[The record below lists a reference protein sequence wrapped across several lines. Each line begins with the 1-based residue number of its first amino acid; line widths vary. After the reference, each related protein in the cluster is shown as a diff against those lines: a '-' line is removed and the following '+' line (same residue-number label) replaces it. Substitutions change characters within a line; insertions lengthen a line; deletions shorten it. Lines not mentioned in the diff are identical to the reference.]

1 MGMLP
6 LDSPRWKSFSTYFGT
21 PEQVPQ
27 RLASWRQS
35 IGSPDEESQWCDL
48 WEQFLHQG
56 TITDAAYAA
65 VPHVVW
71 ELDRVE
77 PRKRFDYLVELA
89 LIESARQT
97 DGGAPALA
105 ADLADSYHAAIREAC
120 RLSVMLL
127 SLEWPKIEFRYLTSI
142 LASLH
147 GHGGLG
153 DLIFHLDG
161 LCGQCPRCSEFVY
174 PDRVQDSGYVK

>member
-1 MGMLP
+1 MLP
-6 LDSPRWKSFSTYFGT
+6 LDSPRWKSFLTYFGT

-27 RLASWRQS
+27 RLASWRES
-35 IGSPDEESQWCDL
+35 IGSRDEERQWSDL
-48 WEQFLHQG
+48 WEQFLHQF

-65 VPHVVW
+65 VPHVVR
-71 ELDRVE
+71 ELDRIE

-97 DGGAPALA
+97 DAGSPALA
-105 ADLADSYHAAIREAC
+105 PDLADAYHAAVSSARRFAVE
-120 RLSVMLL
+120 LL
-127 SLEWPKIEFRYLTSI
+127 SLEWPKLEFRYLMSV

-153 DLIFHLDG
+153 ELIFHLDC
-161 LCGQCPRCSEFVY
+161 LCGQCPKCGEFVY
-174 PDRVQDSGYVK
+174 PDRIQDSGYVK